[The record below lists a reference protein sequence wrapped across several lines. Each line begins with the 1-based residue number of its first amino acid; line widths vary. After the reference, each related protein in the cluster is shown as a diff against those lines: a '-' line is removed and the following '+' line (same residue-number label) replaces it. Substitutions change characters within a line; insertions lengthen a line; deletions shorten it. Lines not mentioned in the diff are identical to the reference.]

1 MAGLTSKGFEIE
13 RFPTLLENL
22 EGIQQATINPNI
34 NTRDDELLGQFNNI
48 LTASDARNWELMQAI
63 YDAFNID
70 KAEGKNLDDLAA
82 LRGVVRIDNS
92 LTQGIQLFTGVDGTI
107 VPENTVIANPINND
121 RFRLLSTLTLSSLSC
136 YNCSFSITTV
146 IDATTYTITANNT
159 VYAYTSG
166 VDATLEEILAGLK
179 ARIDLDISIT
189 FSATVADDR
198 LVLQTTSDAVVSA
211 YTITYIKA
219 QEVTVRGV
227 IVAEEVGDIV
237 APLNSVTSIVT
248 PVTGL
253 TSTTNLN
260 QLSIGRL
267 KETDEEFRLRI
278 PIITSTGSTGTIPSI
293 ESALLSNIAGIT
305 SVKVVDNTLAV
316 PDEKGRPAHS
326 YEIIIVGGGLDE
338 IGQEVWRTKPAGIG
352 TVGNTNILITDSNG
366 TIRSVYVTRPVAV
379 YLACRVQY
387 GKYSEELFPAAGETT
402 MEATVYDF
410 INRLGVDN
418 DVIPNRVLGAILND
432 VTGIDELIIEVQVIS
447 ASGAIPDP
455 LLWQSA
461 RLPIAGD
468 EFPNI
473 ETTDITILEL

>member
-1 MAGLTSKGFEIE
+1 
-13 RFPTLLENL
+13 
-22 EGIQQATINPNI
+22 
-34 NTRDDELLGQFNNI
+34 
-48 LTASDARNWELMQAI
+48 
-63 YDAFNID
+63 
-70 KAEGKNLDDLAA
+70 
-82 LRGVVRIDNS
+82 
-92 LTQGIQLFTGVDGTI
+92 
-107 VPENTVIANPINND
+107 
-121 RFRLLSTLTLSSLSC
+121 
-136 YNCSFSITTV
+136 
-146 IDATTYTITANNT
+146 
-159 VYAYTSG
+159 
-166 VDATLEEILAGLK
+166 
-179 ARIDLDISIT
+179 
-189 FSATVADDR
+189 
-198 LVLQTTSDAVVSA
+198 
-211 YTITYIKA
+211 
-219 QEVTVRGV
+219 
-227 IVAEEVGDIV
+227 
-237 APLNSVTSIVT
+237 LNSVTSIVT